1 MKNECCLMDEL
12 LPLYAEDIVSKEAS
26 EIIKSHIENCPE
38 CREKLSFFKEK
49 DDIFAPV
56 AEDEIK
62 PFRKMLKKTKWLFSA
77 LCCAVIILFL
87 FIGVSFSDWGED
99 MLRSIVVMPAAG
111 ILGYVLFR
119 YTALYKL
126 PLMLLLA
133 EIIAFV
139 IGFIERDIYMIG
151 LNVALACL
159 FILLGFLIAMLVH
172 FSFRKD
178 CKNLFLKI
186 TSFCTAWILIAGMC
200 FLTNAIAGNPVSRIL
215 AEKNVKEYIET
226 NYQGQGYQITDIRYD
241 YLSSSY
247 VVSVEVPGSP
257 DRHFGISAGLDGK
270 VKDEKPGNNSRLIE
284 NTADRIKEAYSDA
297 VDEVFE
303 NPAFEYPQA
312 SCFATIEFALNEEE
326 RMVPYAILYE
336 ELEPDMLFDIDEF
349 GARAGYISIE
359 IWENNLTEEYAAEIM
374 LHAKSILDKSGIEF
388 YSMGCTIRN
397 PDTEEY
403 EVFSVDNFPSS
414 EIYEEGM
421 AERVRLAANKI

>member
-38 CREKLSFFKEK
+38 CREKLSFFKATEEV
-49 DDIFAPV
+49 FAPV

-62 PFRKMLKKTKWLFSA
+62 PFRKMLKKTKRQFSV
-77 LCCAVIILFL
+77 LCYAVIILLL
-87 FIGVSFSDWGED
+87 FIGVSFSDWGET
-99 MLRSIVVMPAAG
+99 MLRSIAVMPAAG

-119 YTALYKL
+119 YKALYKL

-151 LNVALACL
+151 LNMALACL

-172 FSFRKD
+172 FAFRKEG
-178 CKNLFLKI
+178 KKLFLKI

-247 VVSVEVPGSP
+247 VASVEVPGSP

-270 VKDEKPGNNSRLIE
+270 VKDEKSENNSRLIE
-284 NTADRIKEAYSDA
+284 NTADRIKEAYSNA

-312 SCFATIEFALNEEE
+312 SCFATIEFALNAEE
-326 RMVPYAILYE
+326 RMVPYAILYK

-349 GARAGYISIE
+349 GARAGFVSIH
-359 IWENNLTEEYAAEIM
+359 IWDDTLTAEYVAEVM
-374 LHAKSILDKSGIEF
+374 LHAKSLLDKSGIEF
-388 YSMGCTIRN
+388 RAMSCYVSN
-397 PDTEEY
+397 SDTEAY
-403 EVFSVDNFPSS
+403 EIFCVENFPSS

-421 AERVRLAANKI
+421 VERVRLAANVT